1 MTEDLTDIIAPRP
14 KNPITRWPFFVFLVG
29 AMTCLLTSA
38 TCHLLSSYSKA
49 VHTVMIRLDYA
60 GIAALIAASFY
71 PPVYYSFYCTPAL
84 SNIYLVSITTIGV
97 AAIIMSLLPFFQK
110 AEFRSCRAALFFGM
124 GVSGAIPCL
133 HKLLVHWDEPV
144 ALHTFFLEIG
154 MGSLYGVGAL
164 FYALR
169 IPERWRPGTFDIAGQ
184 SHQIFH
190 LLVVA
195 GAFTHYRAGLLY
207 LNWRDAQGCH

>member
-1 MTEDLTDIIAPRP
+1 LSNFNEVVFAGDCDRRSGRYHCTKTQKPHHSV
-14 KNPITRWPFFVFLVG
+14 PFFIFLVG

-84 SNIYLVSITTIGV
+84 SNIYPVSITTIGV

-110 AEFRSCRAALFFGM
+110 AEFRSRRAALYFWSHS
-124 GVSGAIPCL
+124 VSTQAPC
-133 HKLLVHWDEPV
+133 
-144 ALHTFFLEIG
+144 
-154 MGSLYGVGAL
+154 SLG
-164 FYALR
+164 
-169 IPERWRPGTFDIAGQ
+169 
-184 SHQIFH
+184 
-190 LLVVA
+190 
-195 GAFTHYRAGLLY
+195 
-207 LNWRDAQGCH
+207 